1 MAAMARPS
9 LSPSQLE
16 AARQRICEAAQRVF
30 GREGIDAATMRTIA
44 REAGCSPAAPYLY
57 FESKGAILAR
67 LRAGGFD
74 ELAARLAAAAAPPGP
89 PLGRLAALARAYVR
103 FGLERPEVYR
113 LMFETHQ
120 GDGDTDERV
129 RAARESAFGVARELY
144 REAIRIGDEE
154 GEPTTATH
162 LLWLHLHGL
171 VALHLAN
178 QLDRGRTLAE
188 LTEALVEH
196 YAGRRPEA
204 PHDTDRNGRRRR

>member
-1 MAAMARPS
+1 MADMARPS
-9 LSPSQLE
+9 LSPSQVE
-16 AARQRICEAAQRVF
+16 ATRRRICEAAVRVF
-30 GREGIDAATMRTIA
+30 ERDGTRAATMRTIA
-44 REAGCSPAAPYLY
+44 REAGCSAAAPYLY

-67 LRAGGFD
+67 LRADGFD
-74 ELAARLAAAAAPPGP
+74 ELAARLADAAAPPGP
-89 PLGRLAALARAYVR
+89 PFDRLAALARAYVR

-129 RAARESAFGVARELY
+129 RAARESAFGIARELY
-144 REAIRIGDEE
+144 REAIRAGAET
-154 GEPTTATH
+154 GEPTTLTH

-196 YAGRRPEA
+196 HTRRDQEPPLA
-204 PHDTDRNGRRRR
+204 PYRNGRRRR